1 MKHWRNKIFLKFA
14 LLDLAH
20 QKIEEVEGPLLH
32 CLSASPEIATDQST
46 SEDKRTIIIKPEPEP
61 AEDGDDSAFDP
72 LSPAVDM
79 QIDIAGSVGME
90 TLYFL

>member
-1 MKHWRNKIFLKFA
+1 M
-14 LLDLAH
+14 DLAH
-20 QKIEEVEGPLLH
+20 QKIEEVEDPLLH

-61 AEDGDDSAFDP
+61 AEDGDDSAEDGDDSAFDP

-79 QIDIAGSVGME
+79 QIDIAGSVGMK

>member
-1 MKHWRNKIFLKFA
+1 M
-14 LLDLAH
+14 DLAH
-20 QKIEEVEGPLLH
+20 QKIEEV
-32 CLSASPEIATDQST
+32 EIATDQST

-72 LSPAVDM
+72 LSPAVD
-79 QIDIAGSVGME
+79 IAGSVGMK